1 MRANV
6 IGSEQSVVHRSPP
19 PGPRVG
25 PVLENLLHH
34 IRTEGLGIGDRLP
47 SIRELSR
54 RCNTSFGSARLAVE
68 RLEQMGIVE
77 RFRGSGTYL
86 KEIPA
91 GNVVR
96 RRIPVSGDVAGALPR
111 RASGPK
117 TATIGV
123 VVHDMTM
130 LSY

>member
-1 MRANV
+1 MRVNV
-6 IGSEQSVVHRSPP
+6 IESEQSDRRSPP

-54 RCNTSFGSARLAVE
+54 QCNTSFGSARLAVE
-68 RLEQMGIVE
+68 RLEQIGVVE

-86 KEIPA
+86 KEFPA
-91 GNVVR
+91 SRAGSEMPR
-96 RRIPVSGDVAGALPR
+96 RR
-111 RASGPK
+111 
-117 TATIGV
+117 
-123 VVHDMTM
+123 
-130 LSY
+130 

>member
-6 IGSEQSVVHRSPP
+6 IETEHSNHRTPP

-25 PVLENLLHH
+25 PVLDSLLNH

-54 RCNTSFGSARLAVE
+54 QCNTSFGSARLAVE
-68 RLEQMGIVE
+68 RLEQMGVVE

-86 KEIPA
+86 KEFRQTSFAAAPR
-91 GNVVR
+91 G
-96 RRIPVSGDVAGALPR
+96 R
-111 RASGPK
+111 RAPPAPSRP
-117 TATIGV
+117 
-123 VVHDMTM
+123 
-130 LSY
+130 

>member
-6 IGSEQSVVHRSPP
+6 IDRERSDLRRSPP

-25 PVLENLLHH
+25 PVLENLLQH
-34 IRTEGLGIGDRLP
+34 IRAEGLDIGDRLP

-68 RLEQMGIVE
+68 RLEHMGVVE

-96 RRIPVSGDVAGALPR
+96 RRIPVSGD
-111 RASGPK
+111 
-117 TATIGV
+117 
-123 VVHDMTM
+123 
-130 LSY
+130 